1 MKAMKTFAAL
11 LALAFSLAGCGAVD
25 GDPVRPAPGSAGQ
38 GSSTAASGADS
49 AEPEQLAALRQ
60 LAGENGDLAGVLY
73 LGSVPERT
81 TDVHAVLDSL
91 PEQPWQFVADIP
103 ADRWVTAPGGGRELY
118 CIFAVRREDTL
129 FVYEKQDPAYPAQ
142 LGKELYGRQG
152 GQPILLLCNG
162 SREDHRHHGNG
173 LLQHRTPAGLEPAA
187 FRRDRPPCA
196 GGGRRRFFPTP
207 NARRCPLR
215 CAPAGHE
222 KGELMKKLKLLA
234 ALLALTIGLAGCGGS
249 SKGGSP
255 ASSASKNKLDGDNMT
270 ASSTQEQEYEEP
282 EDVTYMRLLA
292 GEDEYRACVLYLGGS
307 YEVTT
312 DVQKVLDSQTDLR
325 DLWGFVY
332 DIPQDH
338 WVVAPDG
345 GCDLYC
351 IFPQDPDATLFVYET
366 SLTDDAENPLQR
378 GKQLYYSEDG
388 QPILLL
394 CNISDIAPNT
404 EVELYPSTSEELVFS
419 PFLSGENG
427 HVVEAEGVCD
437 FTIYPEGDDW
447 ETDTSPWSLEGNWLE
462 TGRDTDEGYFDTDPA
477 DADRMCFLPTDAD
490 TEGSQL
496 PLTASYITPYPELN
510 VEEADLFYQEGT
522 PEVPFQ
528 TNQEWYATFTGEDGS
543 RYAVTLEDENTLA
556 LKFYLEGEESY
567 MSLVSTVYFARQE
580 AMG

>member
-1 MKAMKTFAAL
+1 MK
-11 LALAFSLAGCGAVD
+11 
-25 GDPVRPAPGSAGQ
+25 
-38 GSSTAASGADS
+38 
-49 AEPEQLAALRQ
+49 
-60 LAGENGDLAGVLY
+60 N
-73 LGSVPERT
+73 
-81 TDVHAVLDSL
+81 
-91 PEQPWQFVADIP
+91 
-103 ADRWVTAPGGGRELY
+103 
-118 CIFAVRREDTL
+118 
-129 FVYEKQDPAYPAQ
+129 
-142 LGKELYGRQG
+142 
-152 GQPILLLCNG
+152 
-162 SREDHRHHGNG
+162 
-173 LLQHRTPAGLEPAA
+173 
-187 FRRDRPPCA
+187 
-196 GGGRRRFFPTP
+196 
-207 NARRCPLR
+207 
-215 CAPAGHE
+215 
-222 KGELMKKLKLLA
+222 LKLLA

-249 SKGGSP
+249 SKG
-255 ASSASKNKLDGDNMT
+255 SSASSSKPEKMLDGDNMT
-270 ASSTQEQEYEEP
+270 ASPSAKQEYTEP
-282 EDVTYMRLLA
+282 ENVTYMRLLA

-351 IFPQDPDATLFVYET
+351 IFPQEAQATLFVYET

-394 CNISDIAPNT
+394 CNISDIVPNT
-404 EVELYPSTSEELVFS
+404 EVELYPSTGEELVFS

-496 PLTASYITPYPELN
+496 PFTASYITPYPELN

-522 PEVPFQ
+522 PEVPFRS
-528 TNQEWYATFTGEDGS
+528 NQEWYATFTGPHGD
-543 RYAVTLEDENTLA
+543 RYAVTLEDEDTLA
-556 LKFYLEGEESY
+556 LKFYLDGGE
-567 MSLVSTVYFARQE
+567 SLWDLAKSCGSTVEAIRGANHLPQEGPAPARRVNLMIDIQE
-580 AMG
+580 RLAQGKGPAYARWAKIYNLKQMAAALQYLREHGLTDYEALAASTEAAVDRFHSLAGELRDTEEALSRTSQLMGAVVQYAKTRPVFDGYKAARYSKNIWPSTRRSWPTTGRQKRRSMSFWTGRSSRRWTR

>member
-1 MKAMKTFAAL
+1 MK
-11 LALAFSLAGCGAVD
+11 
-25 GDPVRPAPGSAGQ
+25 
-38 GSSTAASGADS
+38 
-49 AEPEQLAALRQ
+49 
-60 LAGENGDLAGVLY
+60 N
-73 LGSVPERT
+73 
-81 TDVHAVLDSL
+81 
-91 PEQPWQFVADIP
+91 
-103 ADRWVTAPGGGRELY
+103 
-118 CIFAVRREDTL
+118 
-129 FVYEKQDPAYPAQ
+129 
-142 LGKELYGRQG
+142 
-152 GQPILLLCNG
+152 
-162 SREDHRHHGNG
+162 
-173 LLQHRTPAGLEPAA
+173 
-187 FRRDRPPCA
+187 
-196 GGGRRRFFPTP
+196 
-207 NARRCPLR
+207 
-215 CAPAGHE
+215 
-222 KGELMKKLKLLA
+222 LKLLA
-234 ALLALTIGLAGCGGS
+234 ALLALAIGLAGCG
-249 SKGGSP
+249 KG
-255 ASSASKNKLDGDNMT
+255 SSASSSKPEKMLDGDNMI
-270 ASSTQEQEYEEP
+270 ASPSAKQEYTEP

-307 YEVTT
+307 YEITT
-312 DVQKVLDSQTDLR
+312 DVQQVLDSQQGLR
-325 DLWGFVY
+325 ELWGFVY

-338 WVVAPDG
+338 WVVAPEG

-404 EVELYPSTSEELVFS
+404 EVELYPSTGEELVFS

-522 PEVPFQ
+522 LEVPFQ

-543 RYAVTLEDENTLA
+543 RYAVTLEDEDTLA
-556 LKFYLEGEESY
+556 LKFYLDGGESY
-567 MSLVSTVYFARQE
+567 LSLVNTVYFARQE

>member
-1 MKAMKTFAAL
+1 MK
-11 LALAFSLAGCGAVD
+11 
-25 GDPVRPAPGSAGQ
+25 
-38 GSSTAASGADS
+38 
-49 AEPEQLAALRQ
+49 
-60 LAGENGDLAGVLY
+60 N
-73 LGSVPERT
+73 
-81 TDVHAVLDSL
+81 
-91 PEQPWQFVADIP
+91 
-103 ADRWVTAPGGGRELY
+103 
-118 CIFAVRREDTL
+118 
-129 FVYEKQDPAYPAQ
+129 
-142 LGKELYGRQG
+142 
-152 GQPILLLCNG
+152 
-162 SREDHRHHGNG
+162 
-173 LLQHRTPAGLEPAA
+173 
-187 FRRDRPPCA
+187 
-196 GGGRRRFFPTP
+196 
-207 NARRCPLR
+207 
-215 CAPAGHE
+215 
-222 KGELMKKLKLLA
+222 LKLLA
-234 ALLALTIGLAGCGGS
+234 ALLALAIGLAGCG
-249 SKGGSP
+249 KG
-255 ASSASKNKLDGDNMT
+255 SSASSSKPEKMLDGDNMI
-270 ASSTQEQEYEEP
+270 ASPSAKQEYTEP

-307 YEVTT
+307 YEITT

-325 DLWGFVY
+325 ELWGFVY

-404 EVELYPSTSEELVFS
+404 EVELYPSTGEELVFS

-477 DADRMCFLPTDAD
+477 DADRICFLPTDAD

-522 PEVPFQ
+522 LEVPFQ

-543 RYAVTLEDENTLA
+543 RYAVTLEDEDTLA
-556 LKFYLEGEESY
+556 LKVYLDGNESY
-567 MSLVSTVYFARQE
+567 LSLVNTVYFARQE

>member
-1 MKAMKTFAAL
+1 MK
-11 LALAFSLAGCGAVD
+11 
-25 GDPVRPAPGSAGQ
+25 
-38 GSSTAASGADS
+38 
-49 AEPEQLAALRQ
+49 
-60 LAGENGDLAGVLY
+60 N
-73 LGSVPERT
+73 
-81 TDVHAVLDSL
+81 
-91 PEQPWQFVADIP
+91 
-103 ADRWVTAPGGGRELY
+103 
-118 CIFAVRREDTL
+118 
-129 FVYEKQDPAYPAQ
+129 
-142 LGKELYGRQG
+142 
-152 GQPILLLCNG
+152 
-162 SREDHRHHGNG
+162 
-173 LLQHRTPAGLEPAA
+173 
-187 FRRDRPPCA
+187 
-196 GGGRRRFFPTP
+196 
-207 NARRCPLR
+207 
-215 CAPAGHE
+215 
-222 KGELMKKLKLLA
+222 LKLLA
-234 ALLALTIGLAGCGGS
+234 ALLALAIGLAGCG
-249 SKGGSP
+249 KG
-255 ASSASKNKLDGDNMT
+255 SSASSSKPEKMLDGDNMI
-270 ASSTQEQEYEEP
+270 ASPSAKQEYTEP

-307 YEVTT
+307 YEITT
-312 DVQKVLDSQTDLR
+312 DVQQVLDSQTDLR
-325 DLWGFVY
+325 ELWGFVY

-351 IFPQDPDATLFVYET
+351 IFPQEAQATLFVYET

-394 CNISDIAPNT
+394 CNISDIVPNT
-404 EVELYPSTSEELVFS
+404 EVELYPSTGEELVFS

-490 TEGSQL
+490 TEDSQL
-496 PLTASYITPYPELN
+496 PFTASYITPYPELN

-543 RYAVTLEDENTLA
+543 RYAVTLEDEDTLA
-556 LKFYLEGEESY
+556 LKFYLDGEESY
-567 MSLVSTVYFARQE
+567 LSLVNTVYFARQE

>member
-1 MKAMKTFAAL
+1 MKGVTMKLFAAA
-11 LALAFSLAGCGAVD
+11 LALTLGLAGCGPVD
-25 GDPVRPAPGSAGQ
+25 GDPIR
-38 GSSTAASGADS
+38 SGAS
-49 AEPEQLAALRQ
+49 APDNVPRQDAVTVAQLRQ
-60 LAGENGDLAGVLY
+60 QAEQNGSLAVVLY

-81 TDVHAVLDSL
+81 ADVDAALDSL
-91 PEQPWQFVADIP
+91 QEQPWQFVTDIP
-103 ADRWVTAPGGGRELY
+103 ADHRVTAPGGGRELY
-118 CIFAVRREDTL
+118 CIFAVS
-129 FVYEKQDPAYPAQ
+129 
-142 LGKELYGRQG
+142 
-152 GQPILLLCNG
+152 
-162 SREDHRHHGNG
+162 SR
-173 LLQHRTPAGLEPAA
+173 
-187 FRRDRPPCA
+187 
-196 GGGRRRFFPTP
+196 
-207 NARRCPLR
+207 
-215 CAPAGHE
+215 
-222 KGELMKKLKLLA
+222 
-234 ALLALTIGLAGCGGS
+234 
-249 SKGGSP
+249 
-255 ASSASKNKLDGDNMT
+255 
-270 ASSTQEQEYEEP
+270 EP

-307 YEVTT
+307 YEITT

-325 DLWGFVY
+325 ELWGFVY

-404 EVELYPSTSEELVFS
+404 EVELYPSTGEELVFS
-419 PFLSGENG
+419 PSLSGENG
-427 HVVEAEGVCD
+427 HVVQADGVCD
-437 FTIYPEGDDW
+437 FTIYPDGDDW

-496 PLTASYITPYPELN
+496 PFTASYITPYPELN

-528 TNQEWYATFTGEDGS
+528 SNQEWYATFTGEDGS
-543 RYAVTLEDENTLA
+543 RYAVTLEDEDTLA
-556 LKFYLEGEESY
+556 LKVYLDGQESY
-567 MSLVSTVYFARQE
+567 LSLVNTVYFARQE

>member
-1 MKAMKTFAAL
+1 MK
-11 LALAFSLAGCGAVD
+11 
-25 GDPVRPAPGSAGQ
+25 
-38 GSSTAASGADS
+38 
-49 AEPEQLAALRQ
+49 
-60 LAGENGDLAGVLY
+60 N
-73 LGSVPERT
+73 
-81 TDVHAVLDSL
+81 
-91 PEQPWQFVADIP
+91 
-103 ADRWVTAPGGGRELY
+103 
-118 CIFAVRREDTL
+118 
-129 FVYEKQDPAYPAQ
+129 
-142 LGKELYGRQG
+142 
-152 GQPILLLCNG
+152 
-162 SREDHRHHGNG
+162 
-173 LLQHRTPAGLEPAA
+173 
-187 FRRDRPPCA
+187 
-196 GGGRRRFFPTP
+196 
-207 NARRCPLR
+207 
-215 CAPAGHE
+215 
-222 KGELMKKLKLLA
+222 LKLLA
-234 ALLALTIGLAGCGGS
+234 ALLALAIGLAGCGSGS
-249 SKGGSP
+249 SD
-255 ASSASKNKLDGDNMT
+255 SSTPSSKPEKMLDGDNMT
-270 ASSTQEQEYEEP
+270 ASPSAKQEYTEP

-307 YEVTT
+307 YEITT

-325 DLWGFVY
+325 ELWGFVY

-404 EVELYPSTSEELVFS
+404 EVELYPSTGEELVFS
-419 PFLSGENG
+419 PSLSGENG
-427 HVVEAEGVCD
+427 HVVQADGVCD
-437 FTIYPEGDDW
+437 FTIYPDGDDW

-462 TGRDTDEGYFDTDPA
+462 IGRDTDEGYFDTDPA

-496 PLTASYITPYPELN
+496 PFTASYITPCPELN

-528 TNQEWYATFTGEDGS
+528 SNQEWYATFTGENGS
-543 RYAVTLEDENTLA
+543 RYAVTLEDEDTLA
-556 LKFYLEGEESY
+556 LKVYLDGQESY
-567 MSLVSTVYFARQE
+567 LSLVNTVYFARQE

>member
-1 MKAMKTFAAL
+1 MRQQAEQNG
-11 LALAFSLAGCGAVD
+11 SLAV
-25 GDPVRPAPGSAGQ
+25 
-38 GSSTAASGADS
+38 
-49 AEPEQLAALRQ
+49 
-60 LAGENGDLAGVLY
+60 VLY

-81 TDVHAVLDSL
+81 ADVHAVLDSL
-91 PEQPWQFVADIP
+91 QEQPWQFVTDIP

-118 CIFAVRREDTL
+118 CLFAVSSRDTL
-129 FVYEKQDPAYPAQ
+129 FLYEKQDPQYPHQ
-142 LGKELYGRQG
+142 TGRELYCKQD
-152 GQPILLLCNG
+152 GQPILLLCNSTPDTPDITAVVYCITG
-162 SREDHRHHGNG
+162 
-173 LLQHRTPAGLEPAA
+173 RTLDWSPRA
-187 FRRDRPPCA
+187 FCRDQQPGA

-222 KGELMKKLKLLA
+222 KGELMKNLKLLA
-234 ALLALTIGLAGCGGS
+234 ALLALTIGLAGCG
-249 SKGGSP
+249 KG
-255 ASSASKNKLDGDNMT
+255 SSASSSKPEKMLDGDNMI
-270 ASSTQEQEYEEP
+270 ASSSAKQEYTEP

-292 GEDEYRACVLYLGGS
+292 GEDKYRACVLYLGGS
-307 YEVTT
+307 YEITT
-312 DVQKVLDSQTDLR
+312 DVQQVLDSQTDLR
-325 DLWGFVY
+325 QLWGFVY

-351 IFPQDPDATLFVYET
+351 IFPQEAQATLFVYET
-366 SLTDDAENPLQR
+366 SLTDDAEKPLQR

-394 CNISDIAPNT
+394 CNISDIVPNT
-404 EVELYPSTSEELVFS
+404 EVELYPSTGEELVFS

-462 TGRDTDEGYFDTDPA
+462 IYRDTDEGVFDTDPA

-490 TEGSQL
+490 TKGSQL
-496 PLTASYITPYPELN
+496 PFTASYITPYPELN

-528 TNQEWYATFTGEDGS
+528 SNQEWYATFTGEDGS
-543 RYAVTLEDENTLA
+543 RYAVTLEDEDTLA
-556 LKFYLEGEESY
+556 LKFYLDGEESY
-567 MSLVSTVYFARQE
+567 MSLVNTVYFARQE